1 MGCLLHVCCKAKAM
15 CCRIGKLKKYFRLKV
30 VYMQVGITDMQDV
43 VLLREIG
50 IHFVILKRKDQLLK
64 VK

>member
-1 MGCLLHVCCKAKAM
+1 
-15 CCRIGKLKKYFRLKV
+15 
-30 VYMQVGITDMQDV
+30 MQVGITDMQDV